1 MADIDK
7 DLVKELV
14 KFFLSEEYAIVSA
27 MGQEG
32 YPQPSPLRNDGY
44 GDQEEKYP
52 EVMAYDKAEKR
63 FAIGVIK
70 QRGDDLESA
79 HSLTQYD
86 VYFDHRNPENGKSS
100 RVCFLLPPDVIPQFT
115 GVITHYIHPEYWEN
129 MTIISSKLSHQD
141 S

>member
-1 MADIDK
+1 MNDIDK
-7 DLVKELV
+7 NLVKELIV
-14 KFFLSEEYAIVSA
+14 FFLSEKYAIVSA
-27 MGQEG
+27 LDHEG

-52 EVMAYDKAEKR
+52 EVLAYDMTEKR

-70 QRGDDLESA
+70 RSGEDLESA

-86 VYFDHRNPENGKSS
+86 VYFDHRNPENGKPS

-129 MTIISSKLSHQD
+129 MTIISSKFSQEGA
-141 S
+141 

>member
-1 MADIDK
+1 MNDINK
-7 DLVKELV
+7 DLIKELV
-14 KFFLSEEYAIVSA
+14 EYFLLEKYTVVSA
-27 MGQEG
+27 MNHEG

-52 EVMAYDKAEKR
+52 EVLAYDKTEKR

-70 QRGDDLESA
+70 QSGDDLESA

-100 RVCFLLPPDVIPQFT
+100 RVCFLLSPEIIPQFT

-129 MTIISSKLSHQD
+129 MTIISSKLRQHD
-141 S
+141 T